1 MTDPRAH
8 LHALDGA
15 PTLRMERRFAHPPE
29 KVWRAVSDPRE
40 MAAWFPATVD
50 TEVRPGA
57 TMRFTFADAPDTT
70 DATSEGEVLEVDP
83 PKVYM
88 FRWNRDVL
96 RFELVPDGAGTLLV
110 FTHVLGG
117 GAAGRRGAARTAVGW
132 DRCLAAL
139 AAALDGAAPAAAE
152 GAWLADLEHYIA
164 AFGLDT
170 GTCETT
176 ADGYVLR
183 FDRDMMWQPVETLWG
198 LLVEDGAPAV
208 GEAAPLRATNQHVEA
223 GPLTVVEPPTALAYE
238 WRHDGTAAGVVRF
251 EFHADPDLGVHVALT
266 QTVPRELASARA
278 ELLAAWHVHLELFF
292 AASQGEVRC
301 PWPAD
306 RVAAL
311 TDRYEADLAST

>member
-8 LHALDGA
+8 LHTLDGA

-29 KVWRAVSDPRE
+29 KVWRAISDPRE

-132 DRCLAAL
+132 APCLAAL
-139 AAALDGAAPAAAE
+139 APALDGAAPAMTA
-152 GAWLADLEHYIA
+152 GAWL
-164 AFGLDT
+164 
-170 GTCETT
+170 
-176 ADGYVLR
+176 
-183 FDRDMMWQPVETLWG
+183 
-198 LLVEDGAPAV
+198 
-208 GEAAPLRATNQHVEA
+208 
-223 GPLTVVEPPTALAYE
+223 
-238 WRHDGTAAGVVRF
+238 
-251 EFHADPDLGVHVALT
+251 
-266 QTVPRELASARA
+266 
-278 ELLAAWHVHLELFF
+278 
-292 AASQGEVRC
+292 
-301 PWPAD
+301 
-306 RVAAL
+306 
-311 TDRYEADLAST
+311 